1 LVSSFPKSGFLW
13 KNAVARKISA
23 KENLIYNYKLLAL
36 AIEEENFSG
45 LDQLINSRK
54 NDRLSF

>member
-1 LVSSFPKSGFLW
+1 LVSFVPKSGFLG

-36 AIEEENFSG
+36 AIEEKTF
-45 LDQLINSRK
+45 LDLTN
-54 NDRLSF
+54 